1 MTHEELIELVPLLA
15 IDALPEA
22 ESSEVRRHLLTCAS
36 CRRLLS
42 EFDDVGAALLA
53 SVPTVEPPAAVAAN
67 LRRWVASQQR
77 APQSSDRAKIGRR
90 LPVLPRWAWIGA
102 AFAVL
107 ALLAIGVY
115 SLIPQ
120 TADSPDNEMAQLAK
134 TPGMVNVSI
143 KGTDAAPKS
152 WGRVVANP
160 DSADGYLMVG
170 DLASLPPQKA
180 YQVWLVRDT
189 ERNSAALF
197 TVDTTGKATVR
208 LKAPDAIRN
217 YREVGVTV
225 EPVGGSP
232 WPTTARVIGGVLAQK

>member
-15 IDALPEA
+15 IGALPDA
-22 ESSEVRRHLLTCAS
+22 ESTEVRRHLLTCAS
-36 CRRLLS
+36 CRQSLA
-42 EFDDVGAALLA
+42 EFEDVGTALLA
-53 SVPTVEPPAAVAAN
+53 SVPVVELPASIAAN
-67 LRRWVASQQR
+67 LRQRVASPQR
-77 APQSSDRAKIGRR
+77 APHASDRAKSGRP

-107 ALLAIGVY
+107 ALLAIGAY
-115 SLIPQ
+115 ALIPQ
-120 TADSPDNEMAQLAK
+120 TPDSPDNEMAQLVK

-160 DSADGYLMVG
+160 DSANGYLMVG

-197 TVDTTGKATVR
+197 TVDTSGRATVR

-225 EPVGGSP
+225 EPAGGSP
-232 WPTTARVIGGVLAQK
+232 WPTTARVIGGALAQK

>member
-15 IDALPEA
+15 IDALPGT
-22 ESSEVRRHLLTCAS
+22 ESAEVRRHLLTCVS
-36 CRRLLS
+36 CRQLLA
-42 EFDDVGAALLA
+42 EFEDVGAALLA
-53 SVPTVEPPAAVAAN
+53 SVPAVEPPASIAAS
-67 LRRWVASQQR
+67 LRRRVASPQR
-77 APQSSDRAKIGRR
+77 APHAGDRAKSGRR

-120 TADSPDNEMAQLAK
+120 TPDSPDNEMAQLAK
-134 TPGMVNVSI
+134 TPGVVNVSI

-160 DSADGYLMVG
+160 DSANGYLMVAN
-170 DLASLPPQKA
+170 LASLPPQRT
-180 YQVWLVRDT
+180 YQVWLTRDT
-189 ERNSAALF
+189 ERSSAALF
-197 TVDTTGKATVR
+197 TVDTSGTATVR
-208 LKAPDAIRN
+208 LKAPDAIRY

-225 EPVGGSP
+225 EPAGGSP
-232 WPTTARVIGGVLAQK
+232 WPTTVRVIGGALAQK